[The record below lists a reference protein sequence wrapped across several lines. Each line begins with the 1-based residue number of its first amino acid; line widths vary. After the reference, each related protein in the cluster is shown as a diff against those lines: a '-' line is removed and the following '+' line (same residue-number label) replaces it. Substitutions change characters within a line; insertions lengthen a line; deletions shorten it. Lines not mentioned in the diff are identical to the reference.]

1 MSSRSSVLGVFY
13 NHSTHVLGV
22 LYLKILVEIAQLVEQ
37 WTENP
42 LGVGSNPTF
51 NIFVNLKESKEIE

>member
-1 MSSRSSVLGVFY
+1 MFY
-13 NHSTHVLGV
+13 NHSTRVLGG